1 MAPRT
6 PGFGH
11 RGVAYDTGTPFS
23 TFQGVL
29 SRNVWSNS
37 LMQEEISLVSGE
49 LNGNSV
55 DVYGSDLGR
64 LSETAIAAA
73 ERGLHIWLDP
83 RLPDYSADEVID
95 HLAEVARL
103 AQSLRNQGADIDLTV
118 GATHTIL
125 MPGIFPGDHTHERI
139 AAIFFDGDRRFGV
152 RTPKTADQWLSA
164 KTSAALTESAPR
176 LNELLSRAATVAR
189 GIFDGGLAYVATP
202 WEQVDWTPFDFVG
215 LKYYLMPTNLTPE
228 LHLAELARYQKWN
241 KPLIISGFG
250 TATYPGAEQ
259 KGFFSWDIVD
269 RSGETHTVLDGYVR
283 DEGAQAAYYR
293 KMLGIFDQAGVY
305 GVAPTDLVHPT
316 HPHSTDPRLDL
327 DMASMCIVK
336 CIREDYADPDSPY
349 RRELKESFHA
359 VAEYYV
365 RAGDRA
371 AAVPG

>member
-29 SRNVWSNS
+29 SRNVWS
-37 LMQEEISLVSGE
+37 
-49 LNGNSV
+49 NSV

-189 GIFDGGLAYVATP
+189 GIF
-202 WEQVDWTPFDFVG
+202 
-215 LKYYLMPTNLTPE
+215 
-228 LHLAELARYQKWN
+228 
-241 KPLIISGFG
+241 
-250 TATYPGAEQ
+250 
-259 KGFFSWDIVD
+259 
-269 RSGETHTVLDGYVR
+269 
-283 DEGAQAAYYR
+283 
-293 KMLGIFDQAGVY
+293 
-305 GVAPTDLVHPT
+305 
-316 HPHSTDPRLDL
+316 
-327 DMASMCIVK
+327 
-336 CIREDYADPDSPY
+336 
-349 RRELKESFHA
+349 
-359 VAEYYV
+359 
-365 RAGDRA
+365 
-371 AAVPG
+371 